1 MEVDVLAERL
11 KKLDAETLVVDGEL
25 SRYTSQ
31 ADLNNGHAA
40 KRIDF
45 LRAQLG
51 SALSTSHELASLLQE
66 SGLVASRISGK
77 IRAIDLEKSRV
88 QQSLDYVEKVMLLK
102 RSVLGAQSAMD
113 ARDWESA
120 AKCIADAR
128 KLPDSLVDGEFA
140 RAMVPTSELP
150 DFPVETI
157 KATSDSLNDLFLR
170 EFGKATAAKDME
182 SVTRYFKLFPL
193 IGHEKEGLDVYAR
206 FIRGFVTAH
215 SRTILQSRPQTTEQ
229 LHMFYGNALSG
240 LFETIA
246 SIVAQ
251 HAPIVEKHYGPG
263 RMGRVCARV
272 QDEADAQGGL
282 IVDSFWDE
290 QRIDKVVSDVKQY
303 SFASLVSSFT
313 RSSTAARTGTPDVD
327 TTRDDIDLRQ
337 VNDLITEA
345 SIMLNRWTLYRKFL
359 ATNLTLDVDDANGPH
374 NQSSPDTQSVNSGHT
389 GHSGN
394 AVQNGKKS
402 TLKEPQLAKESGFA
416 NKVSVRLAPTVEV
429 LATFAMRRTVEMAFE
444 MDELPD
450 LYQAYTPEAPLTSS
464 VVDDVM
470 FILSTLVKQ
479 VVSSGEITL
488 IKNTLSNFRRIMESD
503 YVGLL
508 QRRLRDE
515 APKQL
520 MATSAPSTSGRSGTP
535 PVSASRRVLAGLS
548 STEERRLRAFLVYLN
563 NLLVSYTYVERIL
576 KEVPVEADVPFDTDG
591 QQVRSL
597 LESMTGGFKSRC
609 NELINDGIQVTFST
623 VVAVRLRNLTTQM
636 FRNAHYMLSAEEASA
651 EGRESSIS
659 AIFKNGWDQL
669 MTEFGRIMAPDNYK
683 RLQLQAATLVSRLVE
698 KWLWSLEGK
707 VNELG
712 AIKLDRD
719 IGRIIT
725 TASSDAYKLREKF
738 VRVAQIITILGFDD
752 EEEEEHVTWYLTDE
766 ERSRARMIRVERRPD
781 IY

>member
-1 MEVDVLAERL
+1 MLAERL
-11 KKLDAETLVVDGEL
+11 KKLDAQASVVDGEL
-25 SRYTSQ
+25 SKYTSQ

-88 QQSLDYVEKVMLLK
+88 QQSLEYVEKVMLLK

-128 KLPDSLVDGEFA
+128 ALPDSLVDGEFA

-150 DFPVETI
+150 DFPVETV

-170 EFGKATAAKDME
+170 EFNKATAAKDME

-282 IVDSFWDE
+282 IVDSFWDD

-327 TTRDDIDLRQ
+327 TAKDDSIDLRQ

-359 ATNLTLDVDDANGPH
+359 ATNLTLEVDDANGGPQ
-374 NQSSPDTQSVNSGHT
+374 NQSGSPDTQSVNSG
-389 GHSGN
+389 N
-394 AVQNGKKS
+394 DVQNGKKSS

-479 VVSSGEITL
+479 VVSSGEIGI

-503 YVGLL
+503 YVGLI

-520 MATSAPSTSGRSGTP
+520 SATSAPPTAGRSGTP

-576 KEVPVEADVPFDTDG
+576 KEVPVESDVPFDTDG

-623 VVAVRLRNLTTQM
+623 VVAARLRSITSQM

-651 EGRESSIS
+651 EGREGSIS

-669 MTEFGRIMAPDNYK
+669 MSEFGRIMAPDNYK